1 MQPSLRSS
9 VVHTLHPGK
18 QASKTLSSS
27 VTLQHSQ
34 VVIKTPTQRVQV
46 NSGFPTVPA
55 HLAYTPSSPA
65 KDQPKEVAAC
75 SYFL

>member
-18 QASKTLSSS
+18 QASKTLSS
-27 VTLQHSQ
+27 TLQHSQ
-34 VVIKTPTQRVQV
+34 AVIKHMQV
-46 NSGFPTVPA
+46 NSGFTTMPA
-55 HLAYTPSSPA
+55 HLAYTPSSLA